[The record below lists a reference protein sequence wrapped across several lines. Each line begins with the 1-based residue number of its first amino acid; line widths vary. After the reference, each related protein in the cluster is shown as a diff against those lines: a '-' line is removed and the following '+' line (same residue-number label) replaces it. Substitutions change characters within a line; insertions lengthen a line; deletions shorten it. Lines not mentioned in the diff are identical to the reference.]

1 MIRLDARLGEKEQIL
16 ELLGS
21 AVDNRNYELEC
32 LFNNAKSGNKS
43 YYNITHT
50 AFMNILKRFKSNPEF
65 EVKTNSRL
73 AITFPNSS
81 NMRGVRVLVKGVGAI
96 NSYCNSDS
104 FASIINSVDF
114 EVKTR
119 PKTRLVNLEIP
130 NYNIKFNLKE
140 EVNFNN
146 DTNRIRDIQ
155 REWSD
160 VPKNYRYKKTF
171 SFIKKTGDFQIDVS
185 IVKAS
190 TNIDRFITVEDVIK
204 NNLIRSVIK
213 PAEAKGM
220 GFGAWWSSIEK
231 RPDEKVLVRNGDNF
245 FKNIK
250 ESNVFN
256 NPDKYEVEVEY
267 IKNKAINKPRF
278 KNIETKQAYLT
289 AEFQGFFRYIGAVL
303 QCIQGSN
310 FILSAEEKS
319 VIKRNF
325 TKVVINSITEDLL
338 QNNHSETDDTKAA
351 TVKRDA
357 SVKAKLKG
365 QRGGYQVNEDGDID
379 FSNTTEPEMSQDAAK
394 LVGTEVKEESELQG
408 GGGGLDSDEHDEHDD
423 HDDLFD
429 DDKLDN
435 EENGASD
442 AEVIDSDETSKQVGG
457 ARKIAELRS
466 RISDQFRNSIFFG
479 PLIIDLSKNNAT
491 KLDPE
496 ALPDIATNTNIH
508 INYLVTDKTDG
519 ERCLLFIDSKGAVY
533 GVDRAKNIRS
543 LGLTMPSV
551 RDSILDGELVTRGED
566 GRVLNNFYIFDA
578 YIYQGTCVMHRP
590 FLFNK
595 MEGRHHAI
603 LEVVKY
609 FETGNNIIQSNPK
622 LPLLIYKKDY
632 LPGNSARVYSTLDE
646 TAQTQMQL
654 NCENILNKMNKA
666 YGGYLEVGHL
676 FPYKTD
682 GLVFLPNNMG
692 VFQYKEGAPI
702 ASGHPFKE
710 GRWNINYKW
719 KPADLLTIDFRVEFV
734 KDLGTGKMKYE
745 YRGDQKY
752 IRVELKSA
760 VYQNRNDDNNALNFW
775 LMNSGIKLHNV
786 PESFPFFAVNPFVGH
801 FDKDGKM
808 QNNMSDA
815 LFRVDVNDNVFCDNG
830 DILTDGQIVECGYA
844 QAIKDE
850 QMRWYPHRVRA
861 DKSSPNSYLVAEASW
876 YLINNPITRDFLSG
890 RTQPT
895 PTTEDLADVTYYS
908 DNRQL
913 EPLTKALNDFHS
925 DSKRYVITR
934 ALTGLIRPRVLDLA
948 VGKFAEL
955 SKYLHAGVNTVVG
968 IEIGYDGLNN
978 PFNGACTRVMNWAK
992 TNPAVA
998 KLADRTMLIV
1008 GDATLN
1014 ISTGEC
1020 ARDNLN
1026 RYYLDVL
1033 YGRAAGNTPKL
1044 KKLES
1049 IALEGFDCVT
1059 CMYAIHY
1066 MMNSE
1071 ESLDG
1076 FLRNVSENLQDQGYF
1091 VGTCLDGMA
1100 ILREMGRS
1108 TELSGVIGNK
1118 TVFKIKKLDT
1128 APDAYKDIT
1137 VGNKVMVYYEK
1148 FAGQF
1153 PENLVNMSYLREKA
1167 REHNLKLIEYRTFL
1181 EEPGNLLSQYESV
1194 NKKGAEKIRS
1204 EDALM
1209 TWAGF
1214 NAYFIFQ
1221 KVRD

>member
-1 MIRLDARLGEKEQIL
+1 MIRLDSRLGEKEQIL

-32 LFNNAKSGNKS
+32 LFNNATSGNKS

-50 AFMNILKRFKSNPEF
+50 AFMNILKRFKTNPEF

-81 NMRGVRVLVKGVGAI
+81 SMRNTRVLVKGVGAI
-96 NSYCNSDS
+96 NAYCNADS
-104 FASIINSVDF
+104 FAAILNSVDF
-114 EVKTR
+114 EVKSR

-140 EVNFNN
+140 ELNFNN
-146 DTNRIRDIQ
+146 DANRIREMQ

-171 SFIKKTGDFQIDVS
+171 SFVKKTGDFQIDVS
-185 IVKAS
+185 IVNAS
-190 TNIDRFITVEDVIK
+190 TNIDRFLTVEEVIK

-213 PAEAKGM
+213 PAEAKSM
-220 GFGAWWSSIEK
+220 GFGAWWRSVEK
-231 RPDEKVLVRNGDNF
+231 RPEEKVLVRNGDNF

-267 IKNKAINKPRF
+267 IKNKAIDKPRF
-278 KNIETKQAYLT
+278 KNIETKKEYLT
-289 AEFQGFFRYIGAVL
+289 QEFKTFFRYIGAVL

-310 FILSAEEKS
+310 FILSAEDKS
-319 VIKRNF
+319 VIKHNF
-325 TKVVINSITEDLL
+325 TKVVLNSITEDLL
-338 QNNHSETDDTKAA
+338 GDHNETEDTKAA
-351 TVKRDA
+351 TAKRGEG
-357 SVKAKLKG
+357 VKAKLRG
-365 QRGGYQVNEDGDID
+365 QRGGYQVNLDGDID
-379 FSNTTEPEMSQDAAK
+379 FSNTTDPVIDVSNTGK
-394 LVGTEVKEESELQG
+394 LVGSEEDLQDKSHNKSQEG
-408 GGGGLDSDEHDEHDD
+408 GGDLTDDSSSDEQLDEDVDHDVD
-423 HDDLFD
+423 HDDNQGD
-429 DDKLDN
+429 VDH
-435 EENGASD
+435 SD
-442 AEVIDSDETSKQVGG
+442 TGSQIGG
-457 ARKIAELRS
+457 ARKIAEIRS
-466 RISDQFRNSIFFG
+466 RISDQFRKSIFFG
-479 PLIIDLSKNNAT
+479 PLIIDLSKHNAT

-496 ALPDIATNTNIH
+496 ALPDITTNTNIH

-519 ERCLLFIDSKGAVY
+519 ERCLLFIDSKGAVF
-533 GVDRAKNIRS
+533 GVDRAKNIKS
-543 LGLTMPSV
+543 MGLTMPSV

-578 YIYQGTCVMHRP
+578 YIYQGVCIMHRP

-595 MEGRHHAI
+595 SEGRHHAI
-603 LEVVKY
+603 VEIAKY
-609 FETGNNIIQSNPK
+609 FETGNNIIQTNSK

-632 LPGNSARVYSTLDE
+632 LPGNSARVYSTLDAD
-646 TAQTQMQL
+646 TQTQMQL
-654 NCENILNKMNKA
+654 NCENILNKMNRA

-702 ASGHPFKE
+702 STGHPFKE

-719 KPADLLTIDFRVEFV
+719 KPADLLTIDFRVDFV
-734 KDLGTGKMKYE
+734 KDLGTGKIKYE

-775 LMNSGIKLHNV
+775 LMNSGVKLQNV

-801 FDKDGKM
+801 FDKEGKM

-844 QAIKDE
+844 HEIKDE

-861 DKSSPNSYLVAEASW
+861 DKQSPNSYLVAEASW

-895 PTTEDLADVTYYS
+895 MEDLADVTYYS
-908 DNRQL
+908 DNR
-913 EPLTKALNDFHS
+913 ETKFLTDPLNDFNS
-925 DSKRYVITR
+925 NFAKRYVITR

-948 VGKFAEL
+948 VGKFGDM
-955 SKYLHAGVNTVVG
+955 SKYLYGGVHTIVG
-968 IEIGYDGLNN
+968 IEIGYNN
-978 PFNGACTRVMNWAK
+978 INNSFDSACTRVMNWSK

-998 KLADRTMLIV
+998 KLAERTLLLV

-1014 ISTGEC
+1014 IFTGEC
-1020 ARDNLN
+1020 ARDEIN

-1033 YGRAAGNTPKL
+1033 YGRAAGNTTKL

-1066 MMNSE
+1066 MMNTE

-1091 VGTCLDGMA
+1091 VGTCLDGMS

-1108 TELSGVIGNK
+1108 MELSGVIGNK
-1118 TVFKIKKLDT
+1118 TVFKIKKLDM
-1128 APDAYKDIT
+1128 AADAYKDIT
-1137 VGNKVMVYYEK
+1137 VGNKVSVYYEK

-1181 EEPGNLLSQYESV
+1181 EEPGNLLSQFEST
-1194 NKKGAEKIRS
+1194 NKKNAEKIKS